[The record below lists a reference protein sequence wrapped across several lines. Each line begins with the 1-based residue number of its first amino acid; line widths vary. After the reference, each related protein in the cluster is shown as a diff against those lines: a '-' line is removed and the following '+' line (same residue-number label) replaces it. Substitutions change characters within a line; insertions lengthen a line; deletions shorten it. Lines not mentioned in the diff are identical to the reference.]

1 MLCFNRGTQI
11 VVEAI
16 PVQVI
21 QLIDYRDVLMKEI
34 ALLKSRYEPQDTGHL
49 RTTVSVLE
57 DRLVELKEQIGM
69 MDYGGRN

>member
-1 MLCFNRGTQI
+1 M
-11 VVEAI
+11 VEAI